1 MTNPTSSTPFSYQVG
16 GSLPAEY
23 RGYVERQA
31 DRELYDRLKSG
42 EYCFV
47 FNSRQMGKSSLRVR
61 VMQKLAA
68 EGVACAVIDPQT
80 RGTSLSEDQ
89 WYAGTI
95 KRLIDDLHLQ
105 EKIDFSS
112 WWKDLA
118 AQSISAVERF
128 TYFIDRVLL
137 AELSQDVVIFVE
149 EIDNLLSLKFD
160 TDGFFILIRSFFERR
175 AEDLRYRRLTFAF
188 LGVATPSDLIVSKH
202 SLAFNIGRA
211 VEMSGFQLQE
221 AQPLMQG
228 LVGKVDDPQ
237 AVLQAVLYWTGGQPF
252 LTQRVLNLVVQEAD
266 LRLSPPDLVAQ
277 VVTSQLIDNWEAQD
291 VPPHLKTI
299 RDRILRSDER
309 LRGRLLGIYQQVL
322 DAEPPPLPIP
332 PLSPSPP
339 LSSRKEGGIIA
350 DESYEQIQLRLTGL
364 VVKREGRLKVYNPI
378 YAQVFNGQWV
388 ARALADLRPGFY
400 GEAFKAWQEA
410 QEEQKESFLL
420 RGQALRDAET
430 WAKGKRLSKEDERFL
445 DDSQD
450 VEKRDMERRFAAET
464 EANQILTAAREQAE
478 TELETA
484 NQALLETREESDKI
498 IKKANRRNKLS
509 LLGALGAIAIAA
521 IAVPISIKAVDDLK
535 IARQDV
541 QEAEGEKKQLEQDKD
556 QLNKDKISLNRSLE
570 QTKTNKKQA
579 DINAQKAKQL
589 QLEAEQKLKQV
600 NQNLVA
606 EKKHLK
612 QVTEIAQVTI
622 KAKEQQVQEVEKQF
636 TEATK
641 NTQDARNES
650 KIAREEKQQAQ
661 TQLLEAQTQI
671 SEAQTQLS
679 EAQTQ
684 LSEAQTQISEAQTQL
699 NSVKDSVSQTL
710 ALLDEVRNQVEV
722 PTERDSRIL
731 VTVKVDVRQLTLTHQ
746 RLQATAQSI
755 GISIEKV
762 SPRSNISSINNLGAN
777 YANLGEYEKAIAFYQ
792 QALDMSRKIGDH
804 LAESSNINNLA
815 ALYSVLGRYG
825 EAEPLLK
832 QALTI
837 RKQKLGDN
845 HPDTAASLNNLAELY
860 RVQGRYSEAEPL
872 YKEALAISKQ
882 QLGDNHPLTVAILNN
897 LAALYDS
904 QGRYSE
910 AGPLYKE
917 ALAISKQQ
925 LGDNHP
931 DVAQSLNNLAE
942 LYLSQG
948 RYSEAEPILKQ
959 SLAIRK
965 QQLGDNH
972 PDVAQSLNNLA
983 ELYLSQ
989 GRYSEAE
996 PLYKEALFIFKQQ
1009 LGDNHPSTA
1018 TSLNN
1023 LAFLY
1028 QYQGRY
1034 SEAEPLYKEALF
1046 IFKQQLGNNHPSTAA
1061 SLNNL
1066 AFLYRIQGRYSEAEP
1081 LLKQSLAIRKQQLG
1095 DNHPDVAQSLNNLA
1109 ELYLSQG
1116 RYSEAEPLL
1125 KQSLAIRKQQ
1135 LGDNHPDTAQ
1145 SLNNLAELYLS
1156 QGRYS
1161 EAEPL
1166 LKQSLAIRKQQLG
1179 DNHPDT
1185 AQSLNNLAELYLS
1198 QGRYSEAEPLLKQ
1211 SLAIRK
1217 QQLGDNHPDTAQSLN
1232 NLAGLYQSQ
1241 GRYSEAEP
1249 LYKEALFIFKQQ
1261 LGNNHPDV
1269 AQTLNNLATLYWNQ
1283 GKYPE
1288 ADELFSQGLQ
1298 VEEYNFSQNLIAG
1311 DEFQK
1316 QAYIAIYSGT
1326 IDTVISRSLQSIPN
1340 NSEATRLALKTI
1352 LQRKGRILDV
1362 LSNSLQILRQQVNDP
1377 QSQELLTQFIATRTQ
1392 YANLIFEKLE
1402 DFPSPEIYRQKLA
1415 ELDTKAKQLED
1426 QISRR
1431 SAEFRSLS
1439 QPITLE
1445 GIQKLIPANAALVEI
1460 VRYQPFNPKAPENQ
1474 RFGNPRYA
1482 VYILYPNG
1490 DIKAK
1495 DLGEAKPI
1503 DDKLIYFR
1511 DNLADAKT
1519 PLPQLQKSARQLDE
1533 TLMQP
1538 IRQLLGNT
1546 KTILLSPDAALN
1558 LIPFE
1563 ALVDENNQYL
1573 VENYHITYLTSGRDL
1588 LRLKDKFASQQSPL
1602 IVADPFYGKAGE
1614 KVALTLSEFTFPG
1627 LPGTEEEAKAIKN
1640 ILPQAT
1646 VLTGS
1651 QATEN
1656 AVKQAKK
1663 PHILHI
1669 ATHGFFKPERNPGER
1684 NSPLQ
1689 GERNVIENPLLRS
1702 GLILAGVTIGQSAG
1716 DDGILTALEITGL
1729 NLVGTKLVVLSGSKT
1744 GLGDISVGEGIYGL
1758 RRAFVI
1764 AGAESQLIS
1773 LWNVS
1778 DQATKDLMVAYYG
1791 RLIKGEGRSEALR
1804 QIQLEMLK
1812 SENYQHPFY
1821 WASFIISG
1829 DWTPMEFSSSP

>member
-1 MTNPTSSTPFSYQVG
+1 
-16 GSLPAEY
+16 
-23 RGYVERQA
+23 
-31 DRELYDRLKSG
+31 
-42 EYCFV
+42 
-47 FNSRQMGKSSLRVR
+47 
-61 VMQKLAA
+61 
-68 EGVACAVIDPQT
+68 
-80 RGTSLSEDQ
+80 
-89 WYAGTI
+89 
-95 KRLIDDLHLQ
+95 
-105 EKIDFSS
+105 
-112 WWKDLA
+112 
-118 AQSISAVERF
+118 
-128 TYFIDRVLL
+128 
-137 AELSQDVVIFVE
+137 
-149 EIDNLLSLKFD
+149 
-160 TDGFFILIRSFFERR
+160 
-175 AEDLRYRRLTFAF
+175 
-188 LGVATPSDLIVSKH
+188 
-202 SLAFNIGRA
+202 
-211 VEMSGFQLQE
+211 
-221 AQPLMQG
+221 
-228 LVGKVDDPQ
+228 
-237 AVLQAVLYWTGGQPF
+237 
-252 LTQRVLNLVVQEAD
+252 
-266 LRLSPPDLVAQ
+266 
-277 VVTSQLIDNWEAQD
+277 
-291 VPPHLKTI
+291 
-299 RDRILRSDER
+299 
-309 LRGRLLGIYQQVL
+309 
-322 DAEPPPLPIP
+322 
-332 PLSPSPP
+332 
-339 LSSRKEGGIIA
+339 
-350 DESYEQIQLRLTGL
+350 
-364 VVKREGRLKVYNPI
+364 
-378 YAQVFNGQWV
+378 
-388 ARALADLRPGFY
+388 
-400 GEAFKAWQEA
+400 
-410 QEEQKESFLL
+410 
-420 RGQALRDAET
+420 
-430 WAKGKRLSKEDERFL
+430 LSKEDERFL

-450 VEKRDMERRFAAET
+450 VEKRDMERRLAAET

-535 IARQDV
+535 IAWQDV

-589 QLEAEQKLKQV
+589 QLEAERKLKQV

-606 EKKHLK
+606 ENKHLK

-684 LSEAQTQISEAQTQL
+684 LSEAQTQLSEAQTQL

-825 EAEPLLK
+825 EAEPL
-832 QALTI
+832 
-837 RKQKLGDN
+837 
-845 HPDTAASLNNLAELY
+845 
-860 RVQGRYSEAEPL
+860 
-872 YKEALAISKQ
+872 YKEALAIK
-882 QLGDNHPLTVAILNN
+882 
-897 LAALYDS
+897 
-904 QGRYSE
+904 
-910 AGPLYKE
+910 
-917 ALAISKQQ
+917 KQQ

-931 DVAQSLNNLAE
+931 DVAQTLNNLA
-942 LYLSQG
+942 
-948 RYSEAEPILKQ
+948 
-959 SLAIRK
+959 
-965 QQLGDNH
+965 
-972 PDVAQSLNNLA
+972 
-983 ELYLSQ
+983 
-989 GRYSEAE
+989 
-996 PLYKEALFIFKQQ
+996 
-1009 LGDNHPSTA
+1009 T
-1018 TSLNN
+1018 
-1023 LAFLY
+1023 
-1028 QYQGRY
+1028 
-1034 SEAEPLYKEALF
+1034 
-1046 IFKQQLGNNHPSTAA
+1046 
-1061 SLNNL
+1061 
-1066 AFLYRIQGRYSEAEP
+1066 LYRIQGRYSEAEP
-1081 LLKQSLAIRKQQLG
+1081 LLQQSLVIMKQQLG
-1095 DNHPDVAQSLNNLA
+1095 PNNPDVAQSLNNLA

-1135 LGDNHPDTAQ
+1135 LGDNHPDV
-1145 SLNNLAELYLS
+1145 
-1156 QGRYS
+1156 
-1161 EAEPL
+1161 
-1166 LKQSLAIRKQQLG
+1166 
-1179 DNHPDT
+1179 

-1445 GIQKLIPANAALVEI
+1445 SIQKLIPANAALVEI

-1511 DNLADAKT
+1511 DNLADAET

-1702 GLILAGVTIGQSAG
+1702 GLVLAGVTIGQSAG
-1716 DDGILTALEITGL
+1716 DDGVLTALEITGL

>member
-1 MTNPTSSTPFSYQVG
+1 
-16 GSLPAEY
+16 
-23 RGYVERQA
+23 
-31 DRELYDRLKSG
+31 
-42 EYCFV
+42 
-47 FNSRQMGKSSLRVR
+47 
-61 VMQKLAA
+61 
-68 EGVACAVIDPQT
+68 
-80 RGTSLSEDQ
+80 
-89 WYAGTI
+89 
-95 KRLIDDLHLQ
+95 
-105 EKIDFSS
+105 
-112 WWKDLA
+112 
-118 AQSISAVERF
+118 
-128 TYFIDRVLL
+128 
-137 AELSQDVVIFVE
+137 
-149 EIDNLLSLKFD
+149 
-160 TDGFFILIRSFFERR
+160 
-175 AEDLRYRRLTFAF
+175 
-188 LGVATPSDLIVSKH
+188 
-202 SLAFNIGRA
+202 
-211 VEMSGFQLQE
+211 
-221 AQPLMQG
+221 
-228 LVGKVDDPQ
+228 
-237 AVLQAVLYWTGGQPF
+237 
-252 LTQRVLNLVVQEAD
+252 
-266 LRLSPPDLVAQ
+266 
-277 VVTSQLIDNWEAQD
+277 
-291 VPPHLKTI
+291 
-299 RDRILRSDER
+299 
-309 LRGRLLGIYQQVL
+309 
-322 DAEPPPLPIP
+322 
-332 PLSPSPP
+332 
-339 LSSRKEGGIIA
+339 
-350 DESYEQIQLRLTGL
+350 
-364 VVKREGRLKVYNPI
+364 
-378 YAQVFNGQWV
+378 
-388 ARALADLRPGFY
+388 
-400 GEAFKAWQEA
+400 
-410 QEEQKESFLL
+410 
-420 RGQALRDAET
+420 
-430 WAKGKRLSKEDERFL
+430 LSKEDERFL

-450 VEKRDMERRFAAET
+450 VEKLDMERRLAAET

-478 TELETA
+478 TELKTA
-484 NQALLETREESDKI
+484 NQALLETREESGRI

-535 IARQDV
+535 IAWQDV

-606 EKKHLK
+606 ENKHLK

-661 TQLLEAQTQI
+661 TQLLEAQTQLL
-671 SEAQTQLS
+671 EAQTQLS

-684 LSEAQTQISEAQTQL
+684 L
-699 NSVKDSVSQTL
+699 NSVKDSISQNL
-710 ALLDEVRNQVEV
+710 ALLDGYRNQVGV
-722 PTERDSRIL
+722 PTERDSGIL
-731 VTVKVDVRQLTLTHQ
+731 VPVKVDVRQLTLTHQ

-825 EAEPLLK
+825 EAEPLYKEALAIKK
-832 QALTI
+832 Q
-837 RKQKLGDN
+837 QLGDN
-845 HPDTAASLNNLAELY
+845 HPDVAQTLNNLATLY
-860 RVQGRYSEAEPL
+860 RIQGRYSEAEPL
-872 YKEALAISKQ
+872 LQQSLVIMKQ
-882 QLGDNHPLTVAILNN
+882 QLNPNN
-897 LAALYDS
+897 
-904 QGRYSE
+904 
-910 AGPLYKE
+910 
-917 ALAISKQQ
+917 
-925 LGDNHP
+925 P

-948 RYSEAEPILKQ
+948 RYSEAEPLLQQ

-996 PLYKEALFIFKQQ
+996 PLYKQAL
-1009 LGDNHPSTA
+1009 T
-1018 TSLNN
+1018 
-1023 LAFLY
+1023 
-1028 QYQGRY
+1028 
-1034 SEAEPLYKEALF
+1034 
-1046 IFKQQLGNNHPSTAA
+1046 
-1061 SLNNL
+1061 
-1066 AFLYRIQGRYSEAEP
+1066 
-1081 LLKQSLAIRKQQLG
+1081 IRKQQLG
-1095 DNHPDVAQSLNNLA
+1095 DNHPDV
-1109 ELYLSQG
+1109 
-1116 RYSEAEPLL
+1116 
-1125 KQSLAIRKQQ
+1125 
-1135 LGDNHPDTAQ
+1135 
-1145 SLNNLAELYLS
+1145 
-1156 QGRYS
+1156 
-1161 EAEPL
+1161 
-1166 LKQSLAIRKQQLG
+1166 
-1179 DNHPDT
+1179 

-1445 GIQKLIPANAALVEI
+1445 SIQKLIPANAALVEI

-1495 DLGEAKPI
+1495 DLGEAKPLE
-1503 DDKLIYFR
+1503 DKLIYFR
-1511 DNLADAKT
+1511 DNLADAET

-1602 IVADPFYGKAGE
+1602 IVADPFYGKAGK
-1614 KVALTLSEFTFPG
+1614 KVALILSEFTFPG

-1669 ATHGFFKPERNPGER
+1669 ATHSFFIKPERNPGER

-1716 DDGILTALEITGL
+1716 DDGVLTALEITGL

>member
-1 MTNPTSSTPFSYQVG
+1 M
-16 GSLPAEY
+16 
-23 RGYVERQA
+23 
-31 DRELYDRLKSG
+31 
-42 EYCFV
+42 
-47 FNSRQMGKSSLRVR
+47 
-61 VMQKLAA
+61 
-68 EGVACAVIDPQT
+68 
-80 RGTSLSEDQ
+80 
-89 WYAGTI
+89 
-95 KRLIDDLHLQ
+95 
-105 EKIDFSS
+105 
-112 WWKDLA
+112 
-118 AQSISAVERF
+118 
-128 TYFIDRVLL
+128 
-137 AELSQDVVIFVE
+137 
-149 EIDNLLSLKFD
+149 
-160 TDGFFILIRSFFERR
+160 
-175 AEDLRYRRLTFAF
+175 
-188 LGVATPSDLIVSKH
+188 
-202 SLAFNIGRA
+202 
-211 VEMSGFQLQE
+211 
-221 AQPLMQG
+221 
-228 LVGKVDDPQ
+228 
-237 AVLQAVLYWTGGQPF
+237 
-252 LTQRVLNLVVQEAD
+252 LN
-266 LRLSPPDLVAQ
+266 
-277 VVTSQLIDNWEAQD
+277 
-291 VPPHLKTI
+291 
-299 RDRILRSDER
+299 
-309 LRGRLLGIYQQVL
+309 
-322 DAEPPPLPIP
+322 P

-339 LSSRKEGGIIA
+339 LKEGGIIA

-364 VVKREGRLKVYNPI
+364 VVKQEGRLKVYNPI

-450 VEKRDMERRFAAET
+450 VEKLDMERRLAAET

-478 TELETA
+478 IELETA

-535 IARQDV
+535 IAWQDV

-661 TQLLEAQTQI
+661 TQLLEAQTQ
-671 SEAQTQLS
+671 LS

-722 PTERDSRIL
+722 PTERDSGIL

-931 DVAQSLNNLAE
+931 DV
-942 LYLSQG
+942 
-948 RYSEAEPILKQ
+948 
-959 SLAIRK
+959 
-965 QQLGDNH
+965 
-972 PDVAQSLNNLA
+972 
-983 ELYLSQ
+983 
-989 GRYSEAE
+989 
-996 PLYKEALFIFKQQ
+996 
-1009 LGDNHPSTA
+1009 
-1018 TSLNN
+1018 
-1023 LAFLY
+1023 
-1028 QYQGRY
+1028 
-1034 SEAEPLYKEALF
+1034 
-1046 IFKQQLGNNHPSTAA
+1046 
-1061 SLNNL
+1061 
-1066 AFLYRIQGRYSEAEP
+1066 
-1081 LLKQSLAIRKQQLG
+1081 
-1095 DNHPDVAQSLNNLA
+1095 
-1109 ELYLSQG
+1109 
-1116 RYSEAEPLL
+1116 
-1125 KQSLAIRKQQ
+1125 
-1135 LGDNHPDTAQ
+1135 
-1145 SLNNLAELYLS
+1145 
-1156 QGRYS
+1156 
-1161 EAEPL
+1161 
-1166 LKQSLAIRKQQLG
+1166 
-1179 DNHPDT
+1179 

-1445 GIQKLIPANAALVEI
+1445 SIQKLIPANAALVEI

-1511 DNLADAKT
+1511 DNLADAQT
-1519 PLPQLQKSARQLDE
+1519 PLPQLQKSARKLDE

-1602 IVADPFYGKAGE
+1602 IVADPFYGKAGK
-1614 KVALTLSEFTFPG
+1614 KVALTRSIDLSEFTFPG
-1627 LPGTEEEAKAIKN
+1627 LPGTEQEAKAIEN

-1651 QATEN
+1651 KATEN
-1656 AVKQAKK
+1656 AVKQVKK
-1663 PHILHI
+1663 PNILHI
-1669 ATHGFFKPERNPGER
+1669 ATHGFFKPESNLSERNPGER

-1689 GERNVIENPLLRS
+1689 GERNVVENPLLRS
-1702 GLILAGVTIGQSAG
+1702 GLVLAGVTIGQSAG
-1716 DDGILTALEITGL
+1716 DDGVLTALETTNL
-1729 NLVGTKLVVLSGSKT
+1729 NLVGTKLVVLSACDT
-1744 GLGDISVGEGIYGL
+1744 GKGDIKIGQGVYGL
-1758 RRAFVI
+1758 RRALVI
-1764 AGAESQLIS
+1764 AGSESQLIS
-1773 LWNVS
+1773 LWKVS
-1778 DQATKDLMVAYYG
+1778 DDATKDLMVAYYG
-1791 RLIKGEGRSEALR
+1791 RLQKGEGRSEALR
-1804 QIQLEMLK
+1804 QIQLGMLK
-1812 SENYQHPFY
+1812 GEKQKHPFY
-1821 WASFIISG
+1821 WASFIPSG
-1829 DWTPMEFSSSP
+1829 DATSMEFSSYP